1 MSTKSSYILKQT
13 CSWRHQNNAYDAFI
27 VSLDPNLPRFIRP
40 FLRKWLV
47 ALTHFIP
54 LFSSASIPSV
64 WWFQGLWKKA
74 NCMKYINSL
83 NTKVAI
89 VETSQLICSANQL
102 TGFYIMATLAF
113 NELMLN
119 WYIGNVKPR
128 LGPNSRHS
136 TALFY
141 WPLSLIIIP

>member
-1 MSTKSSYILKQT
+1 
-13 CSWRHQNNAYDAFI
+13 
-27 VSLDPNLPRFIRP
+27 
-40 FLRKWLV
+40 
-47 ALTHFIP
+47 
-54 LFSSASIPSV
+54 
-64 WWFQGLWKKA
+64 
-74 NCMKYINSL
+74 MKYINSL

-119 WYIGNVKPR
+119 WYIGNVKTR

-141 WPLSLIIIP
+141 